1 MLHELRRDAS
11 LPTMSASFNVKIGGE
26 LKAKMRRHASRTNW
40 AENVRR
46 SIERRIGG

>member
-1 MLHELRRDAS
+1 MLHELRRDTS
-11 LPTMSASFNVKIGGE
+11 LPTMSASFNVKICEE
-26 LKAKMRRHASRTNW
+26 LKAKMRRHASRLNW